1 MDRPQSM
8 RGAER
13 RVESG
18 AVPRH
23 GKRGRLRTAAALGHV
38 LPPAVALAVA
48 ITVWELWTRI
58 ADVPVYILPAPH
70 VVLEQLVSDLGF
82 FARHGAV
89 TLVEAMAG
97 FTLGSVVALSGAVL
111 MAHSRLLERTLYPLA
126 LLVKVTPIVAVAPM
140 LVIWFGFSPVPNV
153 LIAAL
158 IAFFPVL
165 VNSLTGLRSVNPGTL
180 DFLRSVD
187 ASQTQVLLKL
197 RAPSALPFLFA
208 AFRIAIPLSVIG
220 AVVAEF
226 FSGDRGLGN
235 VIFVAH
241 HNLDMPTSF
250 SAILVLAVMGITL
263 TVVTS
268 IVERRVLFWHDSFVS
283 P

>member
-1 MDRPQSM
+1 M

-23 GKRGRLRTAAALGHV
+23 GKRVRLRTAAALGHV
-38 LPPAVALAVA
+38 FPPAVALAVA

-70 VVLEQLVSDLGF
+70 VVLERLVSDLGF

-97 FTLGSVVALSGAVL
+97 FTLGLVVALSGAVL

>member
-1 MDRPQSM
+1 M
-8 RGAER
+8 
-13 RVESG
+13 
-18 AVPRH
+18 
-23 GKRGRLRTAAALGHV
+23 
-38 LPPAVALAVA
+38 PPAVALAVA

-70 VVLEQLVSDLGF
+70 VVLERLVSDLGF

-97 FTLGSVVALSGAVL
+97 FTLGLVVALSGAVL